1 MGKLVIGGYTFAT
14 RGSWKITCYVLAVV
28 FTIMLVSTL
37 KTELKNM
44 NGAIEKEKL
53 IIKEAHLV
61 NFKQIYSLQ
70 LEGVDNSA
78 KIEAQKNLV
87 DGRDFGI
94 ECQRFKIHSYYG
106 GGRELEA
113 IYYADKTEA
122 EFKKTYKYVL
132 VAHGWQQDN
141 NSENVYVKGK
151 LILSYKFVD
160 NAQYEKVKH
169 LRGKTIMNVKVIYD
183 NSRK

>member
-14 RGSWKITCYVLAVV
+14 RGSWKALFYGAAIFLTLAI
-28 FTIMLVSTL
+28 IMTL
-37 KTELKNM
+37 KVELKNM

-53 IIKEAHLV
+53 IIKEANV
-61 NFKQIYSLQ
+61 VGFKQIYSRQ
-70 LEGVDNSA
+70 IKGVDNSA
-78 KIEAQKNLV
+78 KIEAEKHLV
-87 DGRDFGI
+87 DGQDFGI
-94 ECQRFKIHSYYG
+94 ICQLFKMHSYYG

-113 IYYADKTEA
+113 RYYADKTEA
-122 EFKKTYKYVL
+122 EFKKAYKYVL
-132 VAHGWQQDN
+132 EAHGWQQDS

-160 NAQYEKVKH
+160 NAQYENIKQF
-169 LRGKTIMNVKVIYD
+169 RGKTIMNVKVIYD

>member
-1 MGKLVIGGYTFAT
+1 MKKSVRERYPIPGTGSRKGAWCVIMIFLMAL
-14 RGSWKITCYVLAVV
+14 SIT
-28 FTIMLVSTL
+28 IL
-37 KTELKNM
+37 KAELKNM
-44 NGAIEKEKL
+44 NGAIEKEEL
-53 IIKEAHLV
+53 ILKEANV
-61 NFKQIYSLQ
+61 VGFKQIYSRQ
-70 LEGVDNSA
+70 IKGVDNSA
-78 KIEAQKNLV
+78 KIEAQTHLV
-87 DGRDFGI
+87 DGQDFGI
-94 ECQRFKIHSYYG
+94 ICQLFKMHSYYG

-113 IYYADKTEA
+113 RYYADKTEA
-122 EFKKTYKYVL
+122 EFKKAYKYVL
-132 VAHGWQQDN
+132 EAHGWQQDS